1 MRFLLASASKD
12 LRRRLADPVA
22 LSIWIGLPLLLA
34 VLITLANGGGNSVP
48 TARVLLVNEDDSDF
62 GELIVGALTRG
73 GFSDEVLVDFEEV
86 DLATGQERIADGDG
100 SALLILPS
108 GFGSALLEDRPVTVT
123 LITNPAQN
131 ILPQI
136 VVTGLEIVREGAF
149 YAQRV
154 LGEPLRT
161 IAAGPGADRDFFDS
175 ATVAALAVQINDRV
189 MASQRLL
196 DPPIIELDLDG
207 AADEATPTDE
217 PDDLT
222 FDLIS
227 FLMPGMLLMS
237 LLFIAQGMSDDVWT
251 EKENGTLR
259 RAFWAPRSLTAFVAG
274 KLLAA
279 LLIIA
284 LVAAAAVSGAALW
297 IDIELARLPLAI
309 VWCAFTGAGLFMLFL
324 LLAMFATSHRTANL
338 VTMML
343 LFPMMMI
350 GGSFFP
356 LEVMPPYLR
365 AIGAWT
371 PNGIALIQLREIVLG
386 TPEPR
391 ALAVAALE
399 LAGVGALSLWLCVL
413 RARRFATA

>member
-1 MRFLLASASKD
+1 VRFLLASASKD

-22 LSIWIGLPLLLA
+22 LAIWIGLPLLLA
-34 VLITLANGGGNSVP
+34 VLITLANGGGESVP
-48 TARVLLVNEDDSDF
+48 TARVLLVNQDDSDF
-62 GELIVGALTRG
+62 GDLIVGALTRG

-86 DLATGQERIADGDG
+86 DLATGEERIADGDA
-100 SALLILPS
+100 SALLILPA
-108 GFGSALLEDRPVTVT
+108 GFSSALLEDQPVTVT
-123 LITNPAQN
+123 LITNPAQT

-161 IAAGPGADRDFFDS
+161 IAGGPGAERDFFDS
-175 ATVAALAVQINDRV
+175 ATVAALAVQINDRL

-196 DPPIIELDLDG
+196 DPVIIELELGD
-207 AADEATPTDE
+207 AADEATATEE
-217 PDDLT
+217 PEVPT
-222 FDLIS
+222 FDLIR
-227 FLMPGMLLMS
+227 FLLPGMLLMS
-237 LLFIAQGMSDDVWT
+237 LLFIAQGMADDVWT

-259 RAFWAPRSLTAFVAG
+259 RAFWAPRSLIAFVAG

-284 LVAAAAVSGAALW
+284 LVSAAAVSVASLW

-309 VWCAFTGAGLFMLFL
+309 VWCAFAGASLFMLFL

-356 LEVMPPYLR
+356 PELMPPYLS
-365 AIGAWT
+365 AVGSWL
-371 PNGIALIQLREIVLG
+371 PNGIARTQLREIVLG
-386 TPEPR
+386 TPEPQ
-391 ALAVAALE
+391 ALAVAALA

>member
-22 LSIWIGLPLLLA
+22 LAIWIGLPLLLA
-34 VLITLANGGGNSVP
+34 VLITLANGGGGSVP
-48 TARVLLVNEDDSDF
+48 TARVLLVNQDDSDF
-62 GELIVGALTRG
+62 GDLIVAALTRG

-86 DLATGQERIADGDG
+86 DLATGEERIADGDA
-100 SALLILPS
+100 SALLILPA
-108 GFGSALLEDRPVTVT
+108 GFSSALLEDQPVTVT
-123 LITNPAQN
+123 LITNPAQT

-136 VVTGLEIVREGAF
+136 VVTGLEIVREAAF
-149 YAQRV
+149 YAQRA

-161 IAAGPGADRDFFDS
+161 IAAGPGAGRDFFDS
-175 ATVAALAVQINDRV
+175 ATVAALAVQINDRI

-196 DPPIIELDLDG
+196 DPSIIELELAG
-207 AADEATPTDE
+207 AADEATPTEE
-217 PDDLT
+217 PEDLT
-222 FDLIS
+222 FDLIR
-227 FLMPGMLLMS
+227 FLLPGMLLMS

-259 RAFWAPRSLTAFVAG
+259 RAFWAPRSLIAFVAG

-284 LVAAAAVSGAALW
+284 LVSAAAVSGAAFW
-297 IDIELARLPLAI
+297 IDIDLARLPLAI
-309 VWCAFTGAGLFMLFL
+309 VWCAFAGASLFMLFL

-356 LEVMPPYLR
+356 PEAMPPYLS
-365 AIGAWT
+365 AIGSWT
-371 PNGIALIQLREIVLG
+371 PNGIARIQLREIVLG

-391 ALAVAALE
+391 ALAVAALA
-399 LAGVGALSLWLCVL
+399 LAGIAALSLWLCVL